1 MAINILTILL
11 CFITLIWSASHLLK
25 GALGLGDYYQLS
37 PLFTGFTLVALGTSA
52 PEIIIAINA
61 SLAGLNDIAI
71 GNAIGT
77 NIANIGLVLGCA
89 AIIKPLRMQPA
100 LLRREYPILFLVML
114 FTYSLM
120 IDGYIGVIDSC
131 LFLIACLG
139 FISYVVYRTKHAF
152 LMTKITQKIQ
162 HQSLTKVSF
171 KHHLICF
178 FIGIVLLP
186 LSAYVL
192 VQHASLLAEQL
203 GVSNL
208 VIALTI
214 VAIGSCLP
222 ELTTSLVAIKKGADD
237 IAIGN
242 ILGTN
247 ILNLL
252 AVLVV
257 PGALHPA
264 LISHAIL
271 WRDLPFMIFATL
283 VLLWFNYHN
292 RNQRIERWHGCL
304 LLTIYACYILSIFI
318 SSHK

>member
-1 MAINILTILL
+1 MTINILTILL
-11 CFITLIWSASHLLK
+11 SFVTLIWSANHLLK
-25 GALGLGDYYQLS
+25 GALGLGDYYKFS
-37 PLFTGFTLVALGTSA
+37 PLLTGFTLVALGTSA

-89 AIIKPLRMQPA
+89 AIVKPLRIQPN
-100 LLRREYPILFLVML
+100 LLRREYPLLFLAML

-139 FISYVVYRTKHAF
+139 FIAYVVYRAKHAF
-152 LMTKITQKIQ
+152 LITKISHHMQ
-162 HQSLTKVSF
+162 HQVLIKISF
-171 KHHLICF
+171 KRHLTCF
-178 FIGIVLLP
+178 LIGMILLP

-192 VQHASLLAEQL
+192 VQHAAQLAGQL

-208 VIALTI
+208 VVALTI
-214 VAIGSCLP
+214 IAIGSSLP
-222 ELTTSLVAIKKGADD
+222 ELTTSLIAIKKGADD

-242 ILGTN
+242 ILGAN

-257 PGALHPA
+257 PGAIHPA
-264 LISHAIL
+264 LISHALL
-271 WRDLPFMIFATL
+271 WRDLPFMLFATL
-283 VLLWFNYHN
+283 ILLWFNYHN
-292 RNQRIERWHGCL
+292 RNQRLERWHGTI
-304 LLTIYACYILSIFI
+304 LLTIYACYIISIVI
-318 SSHK
+318 SSFL